1 MPISPDDWAIA
12 ERIARFSKIHR
23 TPQDVMTAF
32 EDLMKQVEAEGDQ
45 DD

>member
-23 TPQDVMTAF
+23 TPQDVIAAF
-32 EDLMKQVEAEGDQ
+32 EDLMEQVDADGNDE
-45 DD
+45 

>member
-1 MPISPDDWAIA
+1 MINPDDWAIA

-23 TPQDVMTAF
+23 TPQDVIAAF
-32 EDLMKQVEAEGDQ
+32 EDLMKQVDEDSN